1 MNKKEIIKKWK
12 KSGLLDN
19 LTKMDE
25 NMNKQRI
32 IKVPVPKE
40 IWDADMSIWN
50 VLFGRRDIMG
60 TWMNSIKDVIK
71 QIKQ

>member
-1 MNKKEIIKKWK
+1 MKNK
-12 KSGLLDN
+12 
-19 LTKMDE
+19 
-25 NMNKQRI
+25 RI

-60 TWMNSIKDVIK
+60 AWMNSIKDVIK
-71 QIKQ
+71 QIDNEHRTTGS